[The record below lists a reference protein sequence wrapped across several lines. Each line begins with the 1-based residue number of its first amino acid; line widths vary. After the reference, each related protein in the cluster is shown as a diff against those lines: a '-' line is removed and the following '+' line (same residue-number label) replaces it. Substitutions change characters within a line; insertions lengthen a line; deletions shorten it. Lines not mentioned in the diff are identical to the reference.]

1 MALHVLDEANRC
13 LGCKKPMCQQ
23 GCPIHTNIPE
33 VIRLLKANELD
44 AAGRMLFE
52 NNPLTTVCSLVC
64 NHENQCEGHCVRG
77 IKGAPVHFSVIE
89 NYISSTYASQMTQGP
104 APSNGKK
111 AAIIGSG
118 PAGLSAAIYAKRAK
132 LSSLTIEANFASGG
146 QVLNTYEVD
155 NYPGLPGISGMD
167 LGSTLR
173 AHAEKMGA
181 EFSRERVKELVLD
194 EEIKIVRTRKNEYH
208 ARTVIL
214 ATGAEHRALNVPGE
228 KELSGMGVSYCA
240 TCDGAFFKDKTVAV
254 IGGGDVAVEDAIF
267 LARTCKKVYVIHRR
281 DELRAAGV
289 LQDALLALPNVEM
302 VWDTVVDSI
311 EGNEI
316 VSGVKVTNKKAGEA
330 GMITVDG
337 VFIAVGIVPVSAL
350 IAGTVETDE
359 AGYIKAG
366 EDGVTSVPG
375 VFAAGDVRTKQLR
388 QIITAAADGANCV
401 TSVEKYLIS
410 H

>member
-1 MALHVLDEANRC
+1 MENLYD
-13 LGCKKPMCQQ
+13 
-23 GCPIHTNIPE
+23 
-33 VIRLLKANELD
+33 VI
-44 AAGRMLFE
+44 
-52 NNPLTTVCSLVC
+52 
-64 NHENQCEGHCVRG
+64 
-77 IKGAPVHFSVIE
+77 
-89 NYISSTYASQMTQGP
+89 
-104 APSNGKK
+104 
-111 AAIIGSG
+111 IIGSG

-208 ARTVIL
+208 ARTVLL

-267 LARTCKKVYVIHRR
+267 LAGLCEKVYLIHRR
-281 DELRAAGV
+281 DSLRAAKS
-289 LQDALLALPNVEM
+289 LQEKLFTLPNVEL
-302 VWDTVVDSI
+302 VWNAAV
-311 EGNEI
+311 EEI
-316 VSGVKVTNKKAGEA
+316 TGEA
-330 GMITVDG
+330 FVTGVQLLDTQTKEERFVAADG
-337 VFIAVGIVPVSAL
+337 IFIAVGIQPVSESFKSL
-350 IAGTVETDE
+350 VKTDE
-359 AGYIKAG
+359 AGYICAG
-366 EDGVTSVPG
+366 EDCCTSVTG
-375 VFAAGDVRTKQLR
+375 IFAVGDVRTKKLR
-388 QIITAAADGANCV
+388 QIVTAVADGANAV
-401 TSVEKYLIS
+401 NSVQEYFQTR
-410 H
+410 